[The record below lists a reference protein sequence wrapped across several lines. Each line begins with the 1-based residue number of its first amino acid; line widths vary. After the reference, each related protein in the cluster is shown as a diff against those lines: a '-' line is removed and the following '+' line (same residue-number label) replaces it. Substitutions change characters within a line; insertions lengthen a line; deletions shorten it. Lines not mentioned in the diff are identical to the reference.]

1 VTGGVFFMEDKK
13 MVTLAEVKEILT
25 EKQSEGELTQ
35 EQKLALEHSQK
46 FGRLDPRKA
55 KKLVKELLELGF
67 VSEVNAVKI
76 TDVMPSHPDDVRLIF
91 SKERASVEKKDIEKV
106 LSIVEKYL

>member
-1 VTGGVFFMEDKK
+1 MDDKK
-13 MVTLAEVKEILT
+13 FLTLAEVKDVIT
-25 EKQSEGELTQ
+25 DRQDEGELTA

-46 FGRLDPRKA
+46 FARVETKKA

-76 TDVMPSHPDDVRLIF
+76 TDIMPTHADDVRLIF
-91 SKERASVEKKDIEKV
+91 SKERASVEKKDIEKI
-106 LSIVEKYL
+106 LSVVEKYL

>member
-1 VTGGVFFMEDKK
+1 MDDKK
-13 MVTLAEVKEILT
+13 YLTLAEVKDVIT
-25 EKQSEGELTQ
+25 DRQDEGELTA

-46 FGRLDPRKA
+46 FARIDTKKA

-76 TDVMPSHPDDVRLIF
+76 TDIMPTHADDVRLIF
-91 SKERASVEKKDIEKV
+91 SKERASVEKKDIEKI
-106 LSIVEKYL
+106 LSVVEKYL